1 MPVKLQSHGQQHGP
15 QQVQHLENEDPRGW
29 ARIGGGTWPR
39 PRERSGGDSRG
50 LWLWL
55 SDPRAHSGLTC
66 LTTGCK
72 RAMAMTV
79 THTDIKEP
87 RKSQN
92 CSTS

>member
-29 ARIGGGTWPR
+29 ARIGGGTWPC

-55 SDPRAHSGLTC
+55 SVPQGPLWTDLLDHRLQTSHGNDSDPHG
-66 LTTGCK
+66 
-72 RAMAMTV
+72 
-79 THTDIKEP
+79 H
-87 RKSQN
+87 
-92 CSTS
+92 

>member
-1 MPVKLQSHGQQHGP
+1 MPVKLQCHGQQHSP
-15 QQVQHLENEDPRGW
+15 QQIQHLEKEDTSSWAGW
-29 ARIGGGTWPR
+29 HEALGSA
-39 PRERSGGDSRG
+39 PRERLGWSPSR
-50 LWLWL
+50 LWLRV
-55 SDPRAHSGLTC
+55 SPRAHSGLTC